1 MNDIEIS
8 KELLSFID
16 SSKSMFHTVD
26 TMKKYFDK
34 EGYTYL
40 KENENWKIE
49 KGKNYYTTRNNSSI
63 LAFQVGKDLDDYH
76 FQITAAHSDSPT
88 YKIKAV
94 SELESVGEML
104 RLNVEGYGGMI
115 DSSWFDRPLSV
126 LVEF

>member
-49 KGKNYYTTRNNSSI
+49 KGKNYYTTRDR
-63 LAFQVGKDLDDYH
+63 K
-76 FQITAAHSDSPT
+76 
-88 YKIKAV
+88 
-94 SELESVGEML
+94 SV
-104 RLNVEGYGGMI
+104 V
-115 DSSWFDRPLSV
+115 
-126 LVEF
+126 